1 VTISTHITRLA
12 KAIAVGLALVALIVP
27 AAQAGEIAVD
37 DHWRDAPSA
46 ASATVLPQNFRGD
59 DYYRDAP
66 LASAPVISTGFDWAD
81 FGIGAGSMLGALV
94 LLTGLSGMVL
104 AARRRSRTLGPT

>member
-1 VTISTHITRLA
+1 MTISTHITRLA
-12 KAIAVGLALVALIVP
+12 KAIALGLALVALTVP

-59 DYYRDAP
+59 DHWRDASVAAPLTVLPQNFRGDDYYRDAP
-66 LASAPVISTGFDWAD
+66 LASAPLD
-81 FGIGAGSMLGALV
+81 
-94 LLTGLSGMVL
+94 
-104 AARRRSRTLGPT
+104 RYRP